1 MGIKV
6 LETVMDAEIAPLMN
20 KINEYFPF
28 LQTISS
34 CSGWTRDLGNKGGI
48 MMSSDGIHRRWTY
61 NPYFSVKLLDNK
73 QGFKFVSYLMSKL
86 IFSYNFML
94 ENDFINEEDSE
105 IKNDK
110 NNYENMLKN
119 SKLNVDNHDSLI
131 FVSLEYV
138 KNKIIAIFRLNAKNR
153 PPEEIEKL
161 WFLIDELITEY
172 YLKLKEENK

>member
-6 LETVMDAEIAPLMN
+6 LETVMDAEIASLMN
-20 KINEYFPF
+20 KINEYFSF
-28 LQTISS
+28 LQTVSS
-34 CSGWTRDLGNKGGI
+34 CSGWTRDIGNKGI
-48 MMSSDGIHRRWTY
+48 RVSSDGIHRRWTY

-86 IFSYNFML
+86 IFNYNYML
-94 ENDFINEEDSE
+94 ENDFISEDNE

-110 NNYENMLKN
+110 NIYENMLKN
-119 SKLNVDNHDSLI
+119 SRLNVDNHDPLI

-138 KNKIIAIFRLNAKNR
+138 KNKIIVIFHLNAKNR
-153 PPEEIEKL
+153 PPEEIERL